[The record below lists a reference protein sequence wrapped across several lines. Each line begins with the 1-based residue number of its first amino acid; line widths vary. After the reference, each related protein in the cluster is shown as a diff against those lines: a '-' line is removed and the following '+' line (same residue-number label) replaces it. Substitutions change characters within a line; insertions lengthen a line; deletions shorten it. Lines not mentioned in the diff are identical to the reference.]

1 MADDDDLDAFFDE
14 VDEVEQNAKDE
25 KEDNESDKVEEHK
38 QDYEE
43 RPTKKVK
50 TGASLTKAPR
60 GVVVVSKEA
69 LIKPAEPTKITHI
82 GLSSSL
88 STSASAFN
96 NSQIHGSM
104 YTSNPPLPPPPLP
117 PNQAKPAVRTA
128 AGKKWEDASLAEF
141 PANDFRLFIGNLAK
155 DITEVTLAEAFS
167 SKYPSFAMARI
178 VYNKHDG
185 ASKGY
190 GFVSVMD
197 PKDCASAIREMDQSW
212 LGSRPIKVKR
222 SDWKDRDLKE
232 VRSSKKW
239 KRKGRR

>member
-14 VDEVEQNAKDE
+14 VEEVEQNVKNEEDE
-25 KEDNESDKVEEHK
+25 NRSDEVEDC
-38 QDYEE
+38 EE
-43 RPTKKVK
+43 RPSKKIK
-50 TGASLTKAPR
+50 TGTSLTRTPR

-69 LIKPAEPTKITHI
+69 QIKPAEPAKITHI
-82 GLSSSL
+82 GLNSSL
-88 STSASAFN
+88 STTASNFISN
-96 NSQIHGSM
+96 QIHGSG
-104 YTSNPPLPPPPLP
+104 YSSNPPLPPPPLP
-117 PNQAKPAVRTA
+117 LNQAKPALRTA
-128 AGKKWEDASLAEF
+128 AGKKWEDASLSEF

-155 DITEVTLAEAFS
+155 DITEVKLAETFS

-185 ASKGY
+185 TSKGF
-190 GFVSVMD
+190 GFVSLMD
-197 PKDCASAIREMDQSW
+197 AKDCASAIREMDQSW

-232 VRSSKKW
+232 VRKANSKKW